1 MDVVTLPTV
10 FSLSGEINHFYR
22 NSFFLTL
29 IIFFQKQVKKWTIE
43 ISKVDENSDTADF
56 CRFLAQSLSIVS
68 SYRLFCCDFDE
79 GFLSLLQGT
88 APSILVWILYSIVI
102 AVIFLAI
109 KCLNYRLHL
118 MFDGEEIRT
127 ESEQQEEVR
136 SGESGGDRDENS
148 RAEVRSST
156 VEHGGEVIEL
166 EVINRCSEEVAN
178 EPGAENVAQSTS
190 CPSGLPPQLPPSS
203 TSLLLNASS
212 VATATKP
219 HQVQLICLLTII
231 FTRSFHN
238 NSWKPFHFFVHT
250 ATSNFL
256 CGVCEIFFTW

>member
-1 MDVVTLPTV
+1 
-10 FSLSGEINHFYR
+10 
-22 NSFFLTL
+22 
-29 IIFFQKQVKKWTIE
+29 
-43 ISKVDENSDTADF
+43 
-56 CRFLAQSLSIVS
+56 
-68 SYRLFCCDFDE
+68 
-79 GFLSLLQGT
+79 
-88 APSILVWILYSIVI
+88 
-102 AVIFLAI
+102 
-109 KCLNYRLHL
+109 

-212 VATATKP
+212 VATTTKP

-238 NSWKPFHFFVHT
+238 NPESHFI
-250 ATSNFL
+250 FL
-256 CGVCEIFFTW
+256 CTQPQAIFCVVLVKYSLPGKLIMFTHFKIEKTTTYLFILF